1 MHTNKGREREKDRT
15 WTEVRKEQTTGR
27 KRDIKK
33 ERITT
38 RNTEDVKARKKGRKS
53 TDRRKHRKKDGYGE
67 HKGKQKDNKK

>member
-38 RNTEDVKARKKGRKS
+38 RNTEDVKARKKGRK
-53 TDRRKHRKKDGYGE
+53 HR
-67 HKGKQKDNKK
+67 QKETQKEGWIWRA